1 MGAEDGEVKG
11 NEMEDGEV
19 KGAEVEDD
27 EEAAEQGEATDSD
40 EEMPMEEGD
49 ADEKEVEVA
58 VEDDKVVGD
67 LDIAEDVEK
76 TTADILS
83 RYSQIGEPKKHKIEE
98 TVETKKESPEKK
110 IKVDDAATIDVET
123 ENKTTKAEET
133 PAKVVLDFSDLGSL
147 YKQIKQFQ

>member
-1 MGAEDGEVKG
+1 
-11 NEMEDGEV
+11 MEDGEV

-27 EEAAEQGEATDSD
+27 EAAEEGEATNND
-40 EEMPMEEGD
+40 EEKG
-49 ADEKEVEVA
+49 VEVA
-58 VEDDKVVGD
+58 VEDMEDDK
-67 LDIAEDVEK
+67 LAEDVEK

-98 TVETKKESPEKK
+98 NVETEKESPAKK
-110 IKVDDAATIDVET
+110 IKVHATIDE
-123 ENKTTKAEET
+123 EAEIKTTKAKET

>member
-1 MGAEDGEVKG
+1 MGAEE
-11 NEMEDGEV
+11 
-19 KGAEVEDD
+19 
-27 EEAAEQGEATDSD
+27 GEATNNG
-40 EEMPMEEGD
+40 EEMAMEGD
-49 ADEKEVEVA
+49 AEEKGVA
-58 VEDDKVVGD
+58 VEDMEDDKV
-67 LDIAEDVEK
+67 AEDVEK

-98 TVETKKESPEKK
+98 NVETEKESPAKK
-110 IKVDDAATIDVET
+110 IKVDEEA

>member
-27 EEAAEQGEATDSD
+27 EEAAEQGEATDNY
-40 EEMPMEEGD
+40 EEMVMEEGD
-49 ADEKEVEVA
+49 AEEKEVEVA

-98 TVETKKESPEKK
+98 MVETEKESPAKK
-110 IKVDDAATIDVET
+110 IKVDDAAIDEET

-133 PAKVVLDFSDLGSL
+133 PAKVVLDFSNLGSL